1 LNHKSSPQTVTKT
14 VIAAAGRGTRFL
26 PVVKA
31 YPKELV
37 PLISKPNI
45 QYLIEEAIGAG
56 ITEIAIVHRL
66 GENSIEKYFSPDPE
80 LEKYLTETNKLDY
93 LDSLK
98 NIWSQAKLTF
108 IPQPTNLP
116 YGTGS
121 PLLAAKNFIGDDPF
135 VYMYGDDLTIEPKTG
150 QFLARMLQTFDQ
162 YHPDEIIAVKD
173 VGPKEISRYA
183 SAQYMDDP
191 NYPHR
196 ISAMLEKLPAD
207 QAPSTFAQG
216 GRFVVTPKVFD
227 LLEHQS
233 LSRNGELWFSDAS
246 NQLAKTGVV
255 LTQAFEGVEDWL
267 TTGDPLRWL
276 IANITL
282 ALNDPN
288 LKDNLTEF
296 IKKLV

>member
-1 LNHKSSPQTVTKT
+1 MTITKA

-56 ITEIAIVHRL
+56 VTQIVIVHRL

-80 LEKYLTETNKLDY
+80 LEKYLTDTNKLEY

-98 NIWSQAKLTF
+98 SIWDKAKLTF

-116 YGTGS
+116 YGNGS
-121 PLLAAKNFIGDDPF
+121 PVLAAKNFIGTNDF
-135 VYMYGDDLTIEPKTG
+135 VYMFGDDLTVEPIPG
-150 QFLARMLQTFDQ
+150 QFLSKMINTFNQ
-162 YHPDEIIAVKD
+162 YSPASVIAVKD
-173 VGPKEISRYA
+173 VGLEEISRYG

-216 GRFVVTPKVFD
+216 GRFVISNKIISV
-227 LLEHQS
+227 LENQPTGQG
-233 LSRNGELWFSDAS
+233 NELWLADAQ
-246 NQLAKTGVV
+246 NYLAKNDVV
-255 LTQAFEGVEDWL
+255 LTQAFEADADWL

-282 ALNDPN
+282 ALNDP
-288 LKDNLTEF
+288 KYHDDLTKF
-296 IKKLV
+296 IKNIK